1 MMDVTLFS
9 TNCPRC
15 KVLAQKLTDKGI
27 EFRISDDVDEMI
39 RRGFMSAP
47 VLDVDG
53 RSMNF
58 VDAVNWVDSREG

>member
-27 EFRISDDVDEMI
+27 EFKISDDVEEMI

-53 RSMNF
+53 RSMDF
-58 VDAVNWVDSREG
+58 TDAINWLKEGEG